1 VRNHPAHV
9 SRILKDLGWTPQKPI
24 RRARQHK
31 EAEIQHW
38 KDARWPALHLS
49 SARTNKFYHRSWA
62 HFRRTLPQFS
72 IHGAPLLL
80 DKYTYKHLSLVGAA
94 APQGKLFLTVY
105 ALSITS
111 QEVVL
116 LPGQRLRII
125 AGLLLVIG
133 TVFRRIAPGSSMPT
147 WQMELPGASTW
158 SNCQAVPLTS
168 TRPNG
173 FGAI

>member
-1 VRNHPAHV
+1 LDAPEADPAGQTAQRSRN
-9 SRILKDLGWTPQKPI
+9 
-24 RRARQHK
+24 
-31 EAEIQHW
+31 
-38 KDARWPALHLS
+38 PALEGCALASAAPILRTNEQILS
-49 SARTNKFYHRSWA
+49 SFLGTFSTHTTSIFDSWRAPFQSSYFSYH
-62 HFRRTLPQFS
+62 PQ
-72 IHGAPLLL
+72 IAPLLL

-105 ALSITS
+105 ALLITS

-116 LPGQRLRII
+116 LLGQLLRII

-168 TRPNG
+168 TRPIG
-173 FGAI
+173 FRAI